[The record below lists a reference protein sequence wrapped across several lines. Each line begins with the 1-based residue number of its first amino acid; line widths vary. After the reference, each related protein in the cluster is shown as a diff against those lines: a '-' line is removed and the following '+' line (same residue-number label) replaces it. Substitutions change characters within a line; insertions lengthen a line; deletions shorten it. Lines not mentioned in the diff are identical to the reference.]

1 MNYSYLIVGAGFT
14 GAVIAR
20 EIAEKCN
27 EPVLVIDRRNHDS
40 GNAFDHNDKNGILI
54 HQYGPHIFH
63 TNSLQVWEFLSR
75 FTEWNPYEHRVLG
88 QIGKAIIPIPFNF
101 TSIETLFSSKEAD
114 IIKSHLLEEHGSEVK
129 VPILKLMESKNRFV
143 KELVDYV

>member
-1 MNYSYLIVGAGFT
+1 MKYCYLIVGAGFT

-27 EPVLVIDRRNHDS
+27 EPVLVIDRRNHVS

-75 FTEWNPYEHRVLG
+75 FTEWNSYEHRVLG
-88 QIGKAIIPIPFNF
+88 QVGKELIPIPFNF
-101 TSIETLFSSKEAD
+101 TSIETLSFFKRGRHHKKPSIGRTWKRSKGPYFKID
-114 IIKSHLLEEHGSEVK
+114 GI
-129 VPILKLMESKNRFV
+129 
-143 KELVDYV
+143 